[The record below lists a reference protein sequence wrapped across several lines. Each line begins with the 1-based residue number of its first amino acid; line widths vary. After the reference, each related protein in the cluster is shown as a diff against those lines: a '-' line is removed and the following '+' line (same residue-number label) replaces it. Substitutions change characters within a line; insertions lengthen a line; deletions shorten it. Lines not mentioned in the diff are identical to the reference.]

1 MALLNFAN
9 LDFDQIKETLT
20 QYIKS
25 NSNFTDYDFEGS
37 NLSTIIDVLAYNTY
51 ITSYNANM
59 VSNEV
64 FIDSATLRE
73 NVVALARNIG
83 YLPRSRKASRTN
95 ISFFVDVTNLGVSP
109 ASLTLKSGPVVS
121 SGNQFGDESF
131 VFGITEDKTVS
142 VKDGFAEFFD
152 CPVFEGINVTQSF
165 EVDLLN
171 LDQKFIL
178 TNSGIDIDTLVVNVA
193 SNRGSS
199 VSVTYSRQDDL
210 FNPTTGKTVTGTSN
224 IYFIQEVADERYELI
239 FGDGVFGR
247 KLNQGD
253 VITVNYITTNAETAN
268 GISNFNFSGQ
278 LAYTMDGTT
287 STVTSGISLVTT
299 DAPST
304 GGEPIESVDSIRKF
318 APQVYSTQNRALT
331 ANDYEILIPNKIF
344 PETES
349 ISVFGGEELVPPQFG
364 KVFISIKP
372 RTGDF
377 VSNAIKQNIKR
388 DLKKYAVAGIVPEIL
403 DLKYLFIETESKVYY
418 NTNLAPNASFVS
430 TVVQNNIN
438 KYAQSSELNRYGA
451 RFKYSKFL
459 KIIDQ
464 GHQSITS
471 NITTIEIR
479 RDLRLALN
487 SFAEYAIDFGN
498 EFHIKSMLGYNI
510 KTSAFKVA
518 DINENVF
525 LFDVPFSDKKT
536 GNLNL
541 FSLPSDNGSTPII
554 RRRNIGTV
562 DYKKGRITLN
572 PINIT
577 SGKEK
582 KGQQI
587 LEISACPESNDVIGL
602 QDLYL
607 QLDRSSVEMIVDEIS
622 SGLDPSGSNYTVSPS
637 YNPER
642 IVRN

>member
-1 MALLNFAN
+1 MLL
-9 LDFDQIKETLT
+9 L
-20 QYIKS
+20 Y
-25 NSNFTDYDFEGS
+25 
-37 NLSTIIDVLAYNTY
+37 
-51 ITSYNANM
+51 
-59 VSNEV
+59 
-64 FIDSATLRE
+64 
-73 NVVALARNIG
+73 
-83 YLPRSRKASRTN
+83 
-95 ISFFVDVTNLGVSP
+95 
-109 ASLTLKSGPVVS
+109 
-121 SGNQFGDESF
+121 
-131 VFGITEDKTVS
+131 
-142 VKDGFAEFFD
+142 
-152 CPVFEGINVTQSF
+152 
-165 EVDLLN
+165 
-171 LDQKFIL
+171 
-178 TNSGIDIDTLVVNVA
+178 
-193 SNRGSS
+193 
-199 VSVTYSRQDDL
+199 RQWC
-210 FNPTTGKTVTGTSN
+210 K
-224 IYFIQEVADERYELI
+224 
-239 FGDGVFGR
+239 
-247 KLNQGD
+247 
-253 VITVNYITTNAETAN
+253 
-268 GISNFNFSGQ
+268 
-278 LAYTMDGTT
+278 
-287 STVTSGISLVTT
+287 
-299 DAPST
+299 
-304 GGEPIESVDSIRKF
+304 
-318 APQVYSTQNRALT
+318 
-331 ANDYEILIPNKIF
+331 
-344 PETES
+344 
-349 ISVFGGEELVPPQFG
+349 
-364 KVFISIKP
+364 
-372 RTGDF
+372 
-377 VSNAIKQNIKR
+377 
-388 DLKKYAVAGIVPEIL
+388 
-403 DLKYLFIETESKVYY
+403 
-418 NTNLAPNASFVS
+418 
-430 TVVQNNIN
+430 
-438 KYAQSSELNRYGA
+438 
-451 RFKYSKFL
+451 
-459 KIIDQ
+459 
-464 GHQSITS
+464 ITS